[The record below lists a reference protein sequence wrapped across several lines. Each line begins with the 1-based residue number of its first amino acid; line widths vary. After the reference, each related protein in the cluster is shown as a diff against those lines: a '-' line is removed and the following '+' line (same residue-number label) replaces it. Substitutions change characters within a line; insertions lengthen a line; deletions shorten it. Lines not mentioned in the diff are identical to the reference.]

1 MKAKFSVRG
10 NMLLPQETGWMTNGL
25 HSDLTTRNII
35 CGYTLQTAFTASSGE
50 ITTKKRSW
58 SAAATNGSKRT
69 VRRSAAIC
77 LSIFITPQGKQKRY
91 SCETGATIADAQ
103 RTSLH
108 PGSALQWLSICRKVT
123 NGMISC

>member
-1 MKAKFSVRG
+1 TMHSPPTPCSSCLLESASLTRTYAPSLRDALPILKAKFSERG

-91 SCETGATIADAQ
+91 SCET
-103 RTSLH
+103 
-108 PGSALQWLSICRKVT
+108 
-123 NGMISC
+123 